1 MEERVLAGINADVH
15 LGGLEIT
22 VRLVSFNSS
31 FLEALNAVHVHVCV
45 RIANIGMFLS
55 SKGA

>member
-1 MEERVLAGINADVH
+1 MLAGINADVH